1 MDAKVEIIA
10 AGTYEDALKAGQ
22 DAAGKFAKGAKKI
35 KIKAT
40 RIKKTLKWKVT
51 LTYQRDSD
59 DRANDEEDRHA
70 NMMET
75 QRKKI
80 KNDCGQGIEAVID
93 TPFFDDLNVMF
104 RTKEWGECND

>member
-22 DAAGKFAKGAKKI
+22 DAADKFAKGAKNI

-59 DRANDEEDRHA
+59 DVANDAADRHA
-70 NMMET
+70 NMME
-75 QRKKI
+75 
-80 KNDCGQGIEAVID
+80 ID
-93 TPFFDDLNVMF
+93 RSKRRL
-104 RTKEWGECND
+104 RQ

>member
-22 DAAGKFAKGAKKI
+22 DAACKLAKGAKNT

-59 DRANDEEDRHA
+59 DIANDAADRHA
-70 NMMET
+70 NMMEM
-75 QRKKI
+75 QRKKS
-80 KNDCGQGIEAVID
+80 KSQRDQDIELGMAVSFLSDIA
-93 TPFFDDLNVMF
+93 DLENE
-104 RTKEWGECND
+104 R